1 MTLPQAQEALD
12 SLFGCPVSEEHPWC
26 GLLSKITSVEDEEG
40 SADILHKL
48 DCLSKVPQAS
58 TGGHSVDTI
67 QNSVVVPA
75 HPPIQDD
82 ISNPESK
89 SRGNSHRTAS
99 PSAPVHRNIPSPHTI
114 HAPPE
119 ERPFDPEGDLFNF
132 ELQEFDEEDRELLE
146 AVNED
151 IYVDADRHSAAA
163 VCDKL
168 AADRVWHELNDG
180 LYDAAQTAVLYQE
193 DLPRS
198 TAPAE
203 LRAIS
208 RTNDFD
214 HYQLLRDTA
223 RTDWEEIRQSYLEK
237 DSRFGSPKS
246 LFGDSVEEESIDRD
260 IPNSPKALVDY
271 ASSTYDPNGD
281 FDEEEDFAGD
291 HNGDFG
297 YPENNDEEGVDEEDG
312 EGVEEED
319 GEGKDGEDIE
329 EEEDEDIDEDKDV
342 DENEEGSDEGEGTN
356 KAGQLPRVVK
366 EELRKVQEEYEEKV
380 AAIAARAKK
389 NVHTCWRY
397 LDEKTSTP
405 RELTAFNAFES
416 WYRVHGD
423 VKPSDEGVTNWPGFV
438 SARYTAILK
447 EKLPPK
453 DQKNEALAREV
464 FAKQI
469 EWYESQHEAFVSEKK
484 GKGKLGRTVK
494 SMLQPLYAIGKQL
507 YWYTGAHLLGHVIIT
522 DHDVEGKRQSFS
534 WGCSS
539 IVQQVI
545 TDHAVDLR
553 CQLTDIE
560 TLIRMKEMKQRGVD
574 PKLAELAVTCSK
586 KAGKSGRDRNRKAIR
601 AIFSY
606 DVERVLNEDPKNDL
620 TPMQFVRN
628 AYRYHVRII
637 NWPVD
642 VPFFKAG
649 VESIHKMTSPDLC
662 KVALP
667 RIAQIFE
674 EAQTEVSEKMERRA
688 LEEAATQKGFEI
700 ISWDE
705 DEMKMDLEEQATLPI
720 VEDTDGNV
728 IVTVSYSEL
737 YQEEVGIIDEDVAS
751 NDKDQGGNES
761 DASDRSHFQPL
772 FLDNTSPPPSPDSES
787 DAVVLNR
794 WYEEPDSSKLN
805 RSRSGHTKHFPQRS
819 GPQARVVPAK
829 RQTLKNSSNATSSHE
844 ERQTAPIVPAQR
856 QTMVS
861 TLRETQQPGL
871 HKRLKPLAL
880 STSHDSQNAPR
891 LHLRN
896 RQALPLHAQRS
907 IQQRAGRTGPVV
919 DERRDERVAQRGGPV
934 DQRDERVIPRDE
946 RVDRRDEQVVRRD
959 ERVVRRDDRVDR
971 RDEQVD
977 RRVERVKQR
986 DELIIRR
993 GQETLGVVSK
1003 AGTKRKTPLSN
1014 IDNSPPAK
1022 RLKANPLPKR
1032 SQMTMNK
1039 SKGAGFV
1046 KR

>member
-1 MTLPQAQEALD
+1 M
-12 SLFGCPVSEEHPWC
+12 
-26 GLLSKITSVEDEEG
+26 K
-40 SADILHKL
+40 
-48 DCLSKVPQAS
+48 
-58 TGGHSVDTI
+58 
-67 QNSVVVPA
+67 
-75 HPPIQDD
+75 
-82 ISNPESK
+82 
-89 SRGNSHRTAS
+89 
-99 PSAPVHRNIPSPHTI
+99 
-114 HAPPE
+114 
-119 ERPFDPEGDLFNF
+119 
-132 ELQEFDEEDRELLE
+132 
-146 AVNED
+146 
-151 IYVDADRHSAAA
+151 
-163 VCDKL
+163 
-168 AADRVWHELNDG
+168 
-180 LYDAAQTAVLYQE
+180 
-193 DLPRS
+193 
-198 TAPAE
+198 
-203 LRAIS
+203 
-208 RTNDFD
+208 
-214 HYQLLRDTA
+214 
-223 RTDWEEIRQSYLEK
+223 
-237 DSRFGSPKS
+237 
-246 LFGDSVEEESIDRD
+246 
-260 IPNSPKALVDY
+260 
-271 ASSTYDPNGD
+271 
-281 FDEEEDFAGD
+281 
-291 HNGDFG
+291 
-297 YPENNDEEGVDEEDG
+297 
-312 EGVEEED
+312 
-319 GEGKDGEDIE
+319 
-329 EEEDEDIDEDKDV
+329 
-342 DENEEGSDEGEGTN
+342 
-356 KAGQLPRVVK
+356 
-366 EELRKVQEEYEEKV
+366 
-380 AAIAARAKK
+380 
-389 NVHTCWRY
+389 
-397 LDEKTSTP
+397 
-405 RELTAFNAFES
+405 
-416 WYRVHGD
+416 
-423 VKPSDEGVTNWPGFV
+423 PGFV
-438 SARYTAILK
+438 AAQYNAILK

-469 EWYESQHEAFVSEKK
+469 EWYESQHEAFVTEKK

-507 YWYTGAHLLGHVIIT
+507 YRYTGAHLLGHVIIT

-545 TDHAVDLR
+545 TAHAVDLR
-553 CQLTDIE
+553 SQLTDIE

-606 DVERVLNEDPKNDL
+606 DVERVLNEEPKNDL

-737 YQEEVGIIDEDVAS
+737 YQEEVGIINEDLVS
-751 NDKDQGGNES
+751 NDKDQRGNES

-805 RSRSGHTKHFPQRS
+805 RSRSGHMKHIPQRF

-829 RQTLKNSSNATSSHE
+829 RQPLKNSSNATSSHE

-856 QTMVS
+856 QTMLS

-871 HKRLKPLAL
+871 HKRLKPPAL
-880 STSHDSQNAPR
+880 SAKHRMMGSTSHDSQDTPR

-896 RQALPLHAQRS
+896 RQALPLHARSS
-907 IQQRAGRTGPVV
+907 IQQRTGRTGPVV
-919 DERRDERVAQRGGPV
+919 DEWRDDRIAQRGGPV
-934 DQRDERVIPRDE
+934 DRRDE
-946 RVDRRDEQVVRRD
+946 RVDRRDERVDRRDERVDRQDERVDRRD
-959 ERVVRRDDRVDR
+959 ERVVRRDERVIRRDERVDR
-971 RDEQVD
+971 LDEQVD
-977 RRVERVKQR
+977 RRGERVKRR
-986 DELIIRR
+986 DELVIRR
-993 GQETLGVVSK
+993 GQETLGDVSK
-1003 AGTKRKTPLSN
+1003 VGTKRKTPLSN
-1014 IDNSPPAK
+1014 IDNPPPAK
-1022 RLKANPLPKR
+1022 RLKANLLPKR